1 MLALS
6 GCVYGKERKKMEEQS
21 MKLDLPATSKDVSC
35 SRSVCQRRKRKEMEE
50 YSQKFEG
57 SSSERGCLLSLDLQ
71 RMPPGCDNLLGRKC
85 PFLQALE
92 APILSS
98 LLLNFSSL
106 SSIQSLLVK
115 SPQPQHIKEELFG
128 VPRLSCGWTPPSG

>member
-50 YSQKFEG
+50 
-57 SSSERGCLLSLDLQ
+57 
-71 RMPPGCDNLLGRKC
+71 
-85 PFLQALE
+85 
-92 APILSS
+92 
-98 LLLNFSSL
+98 
-106 SSIQSLLVK
+106 
-115 SPQPQHIKEELFG
+115 
-128 VPRLSCGWTPPSG
+128 